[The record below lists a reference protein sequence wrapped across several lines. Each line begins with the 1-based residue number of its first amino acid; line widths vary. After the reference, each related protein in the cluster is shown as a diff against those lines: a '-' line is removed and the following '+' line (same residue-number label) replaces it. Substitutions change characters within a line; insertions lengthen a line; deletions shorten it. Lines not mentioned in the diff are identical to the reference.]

1 MIDLKFPRTTIV
13 GKPVPKNAFYKHL
26 EVNAKIKQH
35 FVDDVVSI
43 HWLYKLAPSTI
54 NVEDG
59 KQVHEIVVF
68 SAGLKS
74 KDCPDDVFL
83 FIDQNMPRH
92 VVFILEYDNRYK
104 VLLNYKE
111 PTPNRVTSSSIERP
125 RCEGGRRSQ
134 WKDGQNGQ
142 FKIIKT
148 FATEWLTDN
157 QLLLT
162 IEGQNMDAL
171 YEALAGQVSG
181 FGTKKAEDT
190 KRIVELEGLI
200 DKAKREVETIQK
212 RIRNERQLNR
222 QMELNGEAR
231 GLKKQIAQWQNE
243 LQELKRFR

>member
-1 MIDLKFPRTTIV
+1 MIDLKFLRTTIV

-26 EVNAKIKQH
+26 EVNAKMKQH

-54 NVEDG
+54 NMEDG
-59 KQVHEIVVF
+59 KLVHEIVAF
-68 SAGLKS
+68 SAVLKS
-74 KDCPDDVFL
+74 KYCPDDVFL

-92 VVFILEYDNRYK
+92 VVFILEYENRYK

-111 PTPNRVTSSSIERP
+111 
-125 RCEGGRRSQ
+125 

-148 FATEWLTDN
+148 FVTEWLTDN

-162 IEGQNMDAL
+162 LEGQNMDAL

-181 FGTKKAEDT
+181 FGTKKAEDI

-231 GLKKQIAQWQNE
+231 GIKKQIAQWQNV
-243 LQELKRFR
+243 LQELKQ

>member
-92 VVFILEYDNRYK
+92 VVFILEFDNRYK

-148 FATEWLTDN
+148 FATEWLTED
-157 QLLLT
+157 QISLAL
-162 IEGQNMDAL
+162 EGQTMDAI
-171 YEALAGQVSG
+171 YEAMAGQVSG
-181 FGTKKAEDT
+181 FGTTTAQDT
-190 KRIVELEGLI
+190 KRIVELEALI
-200 DKAKREVETIQK
+200 TKGKKDVEALQK
-212 RIRNERQLNR
+212 KIRNERQLNR
-222 QMELNGEAR
+222 QMEMNGEAR
-231 GLKKQIAQWQNE
+231 TLKKQIALWQNE
-243 LQELKRFR
+243 LQELKK

>member
-1 MIDLKFPRTTIV
+1 MIDLKFTRTTIV

-43 HWLYKLAPSTI
+43 HWLYKLALSTI

-68 SAGLKS
+68 SAVLKS
-74 KDCPDDVFL
+74 KDCSDDVFL

-111 PTPNRVTSSSIERP
+111 
-125 RCEGGRRSQ
+125 

-142 FKIIKT
+142 FRIIKT
-148 FATEWLTDN
+148 FVTDWLTDN

-162 IEGQNMDAL
+162 LEGLNMDAL

-200 DKAKREVETIQK
+200 AKAKRDVDALQK
-212 RIRNERQLNR
+212 QIRNERQLNR
-222 QMELNGEAR
+222 QIELNGEAR
-231 GLKKQIAQWQNE
+231 GIKKQIAQWQNE
-243 LQELKRFR
+243 LQELKQ

>member
-1 MIDLKFPRTTIV
+1 MIDLKFTRTTIV

-68 SAGLKS
+68 SAVLKS

-111 PTPNRVTSSSIERP
+111 
-125 RCEGGRRSQ
+125 

-142 FKIIKT
+142 FRIIKT
-148 FATEWLTDN
+148 FVTDWLTDN

-162 IEGQNMDAL
+162 LEGLNMDSL

-200 DKAKREVETIQK
+200 DKAKRDVDALQK
-212 RIRNERQLNR
+212 QIRNERQLNR
-222 QMELNGEAR
+222 QIELNGEAR
-231 GLKKQIAQWQNE
+231 GIKKQIAQWQNE
-243 LQELKRFR
+243 LQELKQ

>member
-26 EVNAKIKQH
+26 EVNAKIKQR

-59 KQVHEIVVF
+59 KLVHEIVVF
-68 SAGLKS
+68 SAALKS

-92 VVFILEYDNRYK
+92 VVFILEYENRYK

-111 PTPNRVTSSSIERP
+111 
-125 RCEGGRRSQ
+125 

-148 FATEWLTDN
+148 FVTEWLTDN
-157 QLLLT
+157 LLSLT
-162 IEGQNMDAL
+162 LEGQNMDAL
-171 YEALAGQVSG
+171 YEAMAGQVSG

-231 GLKKQIAQWQNE
+231 GIKKQIAQWQNE
-243 LQELKRFR
+243 AQP

>member
-1 MIDLKFPRTTIV
+1 MIDLMFPRTTIV

-43 HWLYKLAPSTI
+43 HWLYKLAPSTV

-59 KQVHEIVVF
+59 KLVHEIVVF
-68 SAGLKS
+68 SAVLKS

-92 VVFILEYDNRYK
+92 VVFILEYYNRYK

-111 PTPNRVTSSSIERP
+111 
-125 RCEGGRRSQ
+125 

-142 FKIIKT
+142 FIIIKT
-148 FATEWLTDN
+148 FATDWLTDN

-162 IEGQNMDAL
+162 LEGQNMDAL
-171 YEALAGQVSG
+171 YEAMAGRVSG

-200 DKAKREVETIQK
+200 DKAKREVEAIQK

-231 GLKKQIAQWQNE
+231 GIKKQIAQWQNE
-243 LQELKRFR
+243 LQELKQ

>member
-35 FVDDVVSI
+35 FVEDVASI

-54 NVEDG
+54 HVEDG
-59 KQVHEIVVF
+59 KLVHEIVVF
-68 SAGLKS
+68 SAVLKS

-111 PTPNRVTSSSIERP
+111 
-125 RCEGGRRSQ
+125 

-148 FATEWLTDN
+148 FVTEWLTDN
-157 QLLLT
+157 QLSLT
-162 IEGQNMDAL
+162 LEGQNMDAL
-171 YEALAGQVSG
+171 YEAMAGQVSG
-181 FGTKKAEDT
+181 FGTRKAEDT

-200 DKAKREVETIQK
+200 DKAKREVESIQK

-222 QMELNGEAR
+222 QMELNGAAR

-243 LQELKRFR
+243 LQETKFVNSDKKYTTQ

>member
-59 KQVHEIVVF
+59 KRVHEIVVF
-68 SAGLKS
+68 SAVLKS

-92 VVFILEYDNRYK
+92 VVFILEFDNRYK

-111 PTPNRVTSSSIERP
+111 
-125 RCEGGRRSQ
+125 

-148 FATEWLTDN
+148 FATEWLADN

-162 IEGQNMDAL
+162 FEGQNMDAL
-171 YEALAGQVSG
+171 YEAMAGQVSG

-190 KRIVELEGLI
+190 KRIVELEAQIG
-200 DKAKREVETIQK
+200 KAKREVETIQK

-231 GLKKQIAQWQNE
+231 GIKRQIAQWQNE
-243 LQELKRFR
+243 LQELKQ

>member
-35 FVDDVVSI
+35 FVEDVASI

-54 NVEDG
+54 HVEDG
-59 KQVHEIVVF
+59 KLVHEIVVF
-68 SAGLKS
+68 SAVLKS

-111 PTPNRVTSSSIERP
+111 
-125 RCEGGRRSQ
+125 

-148 FATEWLTDN
+148 FVTEWLTDN
-157 QLLLT
+157 QLSLT
-162 IEGQNMDAL
+162 LEGQNMDAL
-171 YEALAGQVSG
+171 YEAMAGQVSG
-181 FGTKKAEDT
+181 FGTRKAEDT

-200 DKAKREVETIQK
+200 DKAKREVDSLQK

-222 QMELNGEAR
+222 QMELNGAAR
-231 GLKKQIAQWQNE
+231 GIKKQIAQWQSE
-243 LQELKRFR
+243 LQELKQ

>member
-1 MIDLKFPRTTIV
+1 MIDLKFPQTTLV

-26 EVNAKIKQH
+26 EVNAKMKQH

-54 NVEDG
+54 NVENG
-59 KQVHEIVVF
+59 KLVHEIVVF
-68 SAGLKS
+68 SAELKS

-92 VVFILEYDNRYK
+92 VVFILEYENRYK

-111 PTPNRVTSSSIERP
+111 
-125 RCEGGRRSQ
+125 
-134 WKDGQNGQ
+134 WKDGQIGQ
-142 FKIIKT
+142 FRIIKT
-148 FATEWLTDN
+148 FATQWLTDN

-162 IEGQNMDAL
+162 LEGQNMDAL
-171 YEALAGQVSG
+171 YEAMAGQVSG
-181 FGTKKAEDT
+181 FGTKKSEDT

-200 DKAKREVETIQK
+200 DRAKREVEAIQK

-231 GLKKQIAQWQNE
+231 GIKKQIAQWQNE
-243 LQELKRFR
+243 LQELKQ

>member
-1 MIDLKFPRTTIV
+1 MIDLMFPRTTIV

-26 EVNAKIKQH
+26 EVNAKMKQH
-35 FVDDVVSI
+35 FVDDVASI

-68 SAGLKS
+68 SAVLKS
-74 KDCPDDVFL
+74 QDCPDDVFL

-111 PTPNRVTSSSIERP
+111 
-125 RCEGGRRSQ
+125 

-148 FATEWLTDN
+148 FATQWQTDN

-162 IEGQNMDAL
+162 LEGQNMDAL
-171 YEALAGQVSG
+171 YESMAGQISG

-200 DKAKREVETIQK
+200 DKAKREVEAIQK

-231 GLKKQIAQWQNE
+231 GIKKQIAQWQNE
-243 LQELKRFR
+243 LQKLKQ